1 MRGKA
6 AQSLSM
12 EDVTRSNVSGLGLR
26 RRSSFPSLGLP
37 RASGPLPA
45 KLCASLPFSR
55 VPTLVGTGS
64 EGRQN
69 YVNWLLVISCSCHRA
84 SAAAS
89 LNV

>member
-55 VPTLVGTGS
+55 VPTLVGS
-64 EGRQN
+64 WDWKRRQPKLRKLASGN
-69 YVNWLLVISCSCHRA
+69 LLFMPPR
-84 SAAAS
+84 
-89 LNV
+89 